1 MSIQLLKKLVIELD
15 HAEATTTQLKFY
27 VRKELKFF
35 NINEIELINHIQQ
48 FHLHVFGCYWCEIT
62 NPIDKFIEI
71 TLDEHHCN
79 YLNTTELKE
88 NLAKLKQCF

>member
-1 MSIQLLKKLVIELD
+1 MSIQLLKKLVIKLD
-15 HAEATTTQLKFY
+15 NADATNTQLKFY

-35 NINEIELINHIQQ
+35 NINETELINHIQK
-48 FHLHVFGCYWCEIT
+48 FHLKVFGCHWCEIT

-71 TLDEHHCN
+71 TLDEHYCN
-79 YLNTTELKE
+79 YLNTTELKQ